1 VCFNLARS
9 HGRSEYRLVD
19 QERLVPDRSVWRQ
32 AMGWDL
38 VFENSQ
44 IFEGGEFRWHGRS
57 LREWFVVLANTQAT
71 QQIQ

>member
-1 VCFNLARS
+1 
-9 HGRSEYRLVD
+9 
-19 QERLVPDRSVWRQ
+19 
-32 AMGWDL
+32 MGWDL